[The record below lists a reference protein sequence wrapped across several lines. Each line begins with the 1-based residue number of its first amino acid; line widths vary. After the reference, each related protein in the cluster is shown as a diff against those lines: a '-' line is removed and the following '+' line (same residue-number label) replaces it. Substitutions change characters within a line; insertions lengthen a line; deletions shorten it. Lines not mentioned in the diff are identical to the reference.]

1 VLITTIAKLVVGLA
15 QASVSFAMMIIMQKM
30 APVFLVMTLVAILAL
45 LQVELGHA
53 LDVEQEVTI

>member
-1 VLITTIAKLVVGLA
+1 MLITTIAKLVVGLA